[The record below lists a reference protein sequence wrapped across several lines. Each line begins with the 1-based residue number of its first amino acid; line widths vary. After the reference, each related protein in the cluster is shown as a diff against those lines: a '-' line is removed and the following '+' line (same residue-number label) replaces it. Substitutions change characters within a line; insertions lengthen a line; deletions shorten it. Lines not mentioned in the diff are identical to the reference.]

1 MKPILADLHNHSNF
15 CDGRDT
21 PEQMAE
27 AAFKMGLPTQVFPD
41 IVMRS
46 SIYPVRC
53 LMSLGIW
60 QRYTHCKKNMPAE

>member
-27 AAFKMGLPTQVFPD
+27 AAFKMGFTDLGFSG
-41 IVMRS
+41 VMRS
-46 SIYPVRC
+46 SIYSVRC
-53 LMSLGIW
+53 VMSLGIW